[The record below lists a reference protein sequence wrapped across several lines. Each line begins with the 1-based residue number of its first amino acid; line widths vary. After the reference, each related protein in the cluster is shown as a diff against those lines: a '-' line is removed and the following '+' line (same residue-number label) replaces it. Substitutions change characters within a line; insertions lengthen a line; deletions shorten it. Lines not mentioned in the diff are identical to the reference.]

1 MDYKEL
7 FELINKLPDGALKDL
22 SEVIRKNQK
31 ENPNITLEQAKA
43 QIERFHGK
51 RKYIDEV

>member
-31 ENPNITLEQAKA
+31 ENHNITLEQEKA